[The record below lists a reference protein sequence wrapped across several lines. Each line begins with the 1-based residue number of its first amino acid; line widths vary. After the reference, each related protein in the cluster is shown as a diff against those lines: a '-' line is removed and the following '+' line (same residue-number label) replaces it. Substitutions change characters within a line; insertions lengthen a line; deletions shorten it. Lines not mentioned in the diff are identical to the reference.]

1 MLRLLNSVFAVFFH
15 IKKIFCYN
23 LFIYLYALKRMLVCF
38 MKIIKGRIKRGECLF
53 TVYTV

>member
-53 TVYTV
+53 TV